1 MRNFGTIFAEELR
14 PYGASACPV
23 GAPSGRFAVITFQ
36 RVTALPVF
44 DFAAFFAA
52 FDARRRDRR
61 LSWYE
66 FADELWQQSSE
77 LNSHRSD
84 HPL

>member
-1 MRNFGTIFAEELR
+1 
-14 PYGASACPV
+14 
-23 GAPSGRFAVITFQ
+23 
-36 RVTALPVF
+36 VTAVPVF
-44 DFAAFFAA
+44 DFKAFFAA
-52 FDARRRDRR
+52 FDAGRRARG

-66 FADELWQQSSE
+66 FADEVWQQSSE

>member
-1 MRNFGTIFAEELR
+1 MKL
-14 PYGASACPV
+14 SPV
-23 GAPSGRFAVITFQ
+23 GVEPVGQADPKPKHEYKQWRSLP

-52 FDARRRDRR
+52 FDGGRRDRG

-66 FADELWQQSSE
+66 FADELWRQSSE
-77 LNSHRSD
+77 LNSHRAD

>member
-1 MRNFGTIFAEELR
+1 MT
-14 PYGASACPV
+14 
-23 GAPSGRFAVITFQ
+23 AV
-36 RVTALPVF
+36 PVF

-52 FDARRRDRR
+52 FDAGRRDRG
-61 LSWYE
+61 LSWYQ

>member
-1 MRNFGTIFAEELR
+1 MTAKVSIQPARIRRSLA
-14 PYGASACPV
+14 
-23 GAPSGRFAVITFQ
+23 
-36 RVTALPVF
+36 RVAALPVF

-52 FDARRRDRR
+52 FDSGRRDRG

-77 LNSHRSD
+77 LNSHRTD

>member
-1 MRNFGTIFAEELR
+1 M
-14 PYGASACPV
+14 
-23 GAPSGRFAVITFQ
+23 
-36 RVTALPVF
+36 TAIPVF

-52 FDARRRDRR
+52 FDAARRDRD
-61 LSWYE
+61 LSWHA

-77 LNSHRSD
+77 LNSHRND

>member
-1 MRNFGTIFAEELR
+1 MR
-14 PYGASACPV
+14 
-23 GAPSGRFAVITFQ
+23 AV
-36 RVTALPVF
+36 PVF

-52 FDARRRDRR
+52 FDAGRRERE